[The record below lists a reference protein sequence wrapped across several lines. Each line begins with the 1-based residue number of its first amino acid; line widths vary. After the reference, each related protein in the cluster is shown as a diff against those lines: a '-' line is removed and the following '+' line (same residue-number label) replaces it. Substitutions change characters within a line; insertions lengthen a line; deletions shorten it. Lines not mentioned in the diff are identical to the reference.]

1 MRRTRVKRSN
11 EFAVGLVTVG
21 AVLAIVAGAVAL
33 GRLHL
38 GRRDEIRTARFR
50 SIGGL
55 GPGANV
61 TLRGVKVGR
70 VATIR
75 VAGDDWVEVDFRLKL
90 GLKLPAQ
97 PAAIAAPATL
107 FGEWRVN
114 ILAFDEAPSEQV
126 QQQLAEAAK
135 VGGDIWPGTTLP
147 DIGEITLQASR
158 IAGDIGLITN
168 RIGGA
173 LDSTAIA
180 DVRAS
185 LKDLRTTVV
194 HLTEMA
200 NAQSENLSALTGNL
214 TRASGDVGVASR
226 RWSTLMGRVDSATM
240 NGQLQDVVSTTQQ
253 TSAAL
258 RQLTADMQEIVSD
271 VKLHRRSLVRVL
283 TASDSLLT
291 RVQEGR
297 GTLSLLASD
306 SALYQEA
313 TGVVKQLR
321 ILLVDIQANPRR
333 YFRFSVF

>member
-1 MRRTRVKRSN
+1 VKRPN
-11 EFAVGLVTVG
+11 EFVVGLVAIGGVLAVVVG
-21 AVLAIVAGAVAL
+21 AIVL

-38 GRRDEIRTARFR
+38 GQRDEIHTARFR

-55 GPGANV
+55 GAGANV
-61 TLRGVKVGR
+61 ALRGVKVGR
-70 VATIR
+70 VAVIR
-75 VAGDDWVEVDFRLKL
+75 VAADDWVEVDFRLKPDL
-90 GLKLPAQ
+90 RLPAR

-114 ILAFDEAPSEQV
+114 ILAIEEAPSDLA
-126 QQQLAEAAK
+126 QQQLIEAAA
-135 VGGDIWPGTTLP
+135 VGGNVWPGTTLP

-173 LDSTAIA
+173 LDSSAVA

-185 LKDLRTTVV
+185 LRDLRQTVV
-194 HLTEMA
+194 HLTQMA
-200 NAQSENLSALTGNL
+200 NAQSENLTTLSGNL
-214 TRASGDVGVASR
+214 SHASGDVDVASR
-226 RWSTLMGRVDSATM
+226 RVSTVMGRVDSATS
-240 NGQLQDVVSTTQQ
+240 NGQLQEVLSSTRDA
-253 TSAAL
+253 SRAL
-258 RQLTADMQEIVSD
+258 RQMTTDMQSIVND
-271 VKLHRRSLVRVL
+271 VKEHRQSLVRVL

-306 SALYQEA
+306 SALYNEA

-321 ILLVDIQANPRR
+321 SLLADIQANPRR

>member
-1 MRRTRVKRSN
+1 MRRSN
-11 EFAVGLVTVG
+11 EFAVGLTFMV
-21 AVLAIVAGAVAL
+21 AVVLIVAGAIAL

-38 GRRDEIRTARFR
+38 GRRQEVHTARFR

-55 GPGANV
+55 GAGANV

-75 VAGDDWVEVDFRLKL
+75 VAADDWVEVDFRLQPN
-90 GLKLPAQ
+90 LKLPAR

-107 FGEWRVN
+107 FGEWRVT
-114 ILAFDEAPSEQV
+114 IMAVDEAPSDQAHR
-126 QQQLAEAAK
+126 QLAEALA

-168 RIGGA
+168 RLGGV
-173 LDSTAIA
+173 LDSSAVA

-194 HLTEMA
+194 RLTQMA
-200 NAQSENLSALTGNL
+200 NTQSENFSTLTGNL
-214 TRASGDVGVASR
+214 TRASGDVDVASR
-226 RWSTLMGRVDSATM
+226 HFSSVLGRVDSATM
-240 NGQLQDVVSTTQQ
+240 DGQLQEVMSSTRQ
-253 TSAAL
+253 TSTAL
-258 RQLTADMQEIVSD
+258 RQMTADMQTIVND
-271 VKLHRRSLVRVL
+271 VKEHRQSLVRVL

-291 RVQEGR
+291 RVQQGR

-306 SALYQEA
+306 SALYNEA
-313 TGVVKQLR
+313 TGAVKQLR
-321 ILLVDIQANPRR
+321 TLLADIQANPRR